1 MTKGE
6 FLHELRVRLAAL
18 PEEDIDRTVYYYGE
32 IIDDMTEEGKTE
44 QEAIDSLESVDEIA
58 QRIISETP
66 NRVQAQS
73 AQPVI
78 LAKRPV
84 SGVVVLI
91 LLIVLFPVW
100 IGIFIAAWAIAV
112 SFFGGSGACIV
123 AGIAGLPASI
133 FMMADGLAVKG
144 VFALGMCLFTA
155 GFGII
160 WFIGN
165 LYYTKA
171 LVKFI
176 GFIIKKIKASF

>member
-6 FLHELRVRLAAL
+6 FLHELRVRLAVL

-44 QEAIDSLESVDEIA
+44 REAIDELESVDEIA

-66 NRVQAQS
+66 NRVRVQN
-73 AQPVI
+73 AQPGI
-78 LAKRPV
+78 QAKRPV

-91 LLIVLFPVW
+91 LLIVLFPLW
-100 IGIFIAAWAIAV
+100 IGLFIGAWAISI
-112 SFFGGSGACIV
+112 SFFAGSGACV
-123 AGIAGLPASI
+123 LAGIAGIPAAF

-144 VFALGMCLFTA
+144 VFALGMCIFTA
-155 GFGII
+155 GLSII

-171 LVKFI
+171 LVKLI
-176 GFIIKKIKASF
+176 GFIFKKIKASF

>member
-6 FLHELRVRLAAL
+6 FLHELRVRLAVL

-44 QEAIDSLESVDEIA
+44 REAIDELESVDEIA

-66 NRVQAQS
+66 NRVRVQN
-73 AQPVI
+73 AQPGI
-78 LAKRPV
+78 QAKRPV

-91 LLIVLFPVW
+91 LLIVLFPLW
-100 IGIFIAAWAIAV
+100 IGLFIGAWAISI
-112 SFFGGSGACIV
+112 SFFAGSGACIL
-123 AGIAGLPASI
+123 AGIAGIPAAF